1 MAKFLLKRF
10 YPTSLQIEATDKQIL
25 QMFPVE
31 KQEHP
36 FMGIISRV
44 WLTDNR
50 EISVDNFP
58 QDEILDLSK
67 DGLHLQLKPEKLEEI
82 LSSIDKFKIVL
93 YYEGKEDVYEVERID

>member
-10 YPTSLQIEATDKQIL
+10 YPTNLQIEATDKQIL

-44 WLTDNR
+44 WLTEDK
-50 EISVDNFP
+50 EISVDTSP
-58 QDEILDLSK
+58 KEDVLDLSK
-67 DGLHLQLKPEKLEEI
+67 DGLHLQLNPEKLQQI
-82 LSSIDKFKIVL
+82 LQSLDKFKIVL
-93 YYEGKEDVYEVERID
+93 YYEDKEDIYEVERID